1 MVTMLLVSLSSSS
14 QSYPKTKIINGDTV
28 VLLLKAQA
36 EDINT
41 KFFNYN
47 ETITYQKNQIDSLFL
62 LSKVGNKAV
71 IDSLK
76 ERLDIAIT
84 ANNQL
89 FGYNEGL
96 KKAFEDMSSSVD
108 SALMRRARYIKRK
121 YILDRY

>member
-1 MVTMLLVSLSSSS
+1 MMLLVSLSSLS

-36 EDINT
+36 DDINT
-41 KFFNYN
+41 KFYNYN
-47 ETITYQKNQIDSLFL
+47 ETINNQKAKIDSLFL
-62 LSKVGNKAV
+62 LSKVGNKAL

-76 ERLDIAIT
+76 ERLEIAIT

-96 KKAFEDMSSSVD
+96 RKAFEDMSSSLD
-108 SALMRRARYIKRK
+108 SSLMRRAKYIKRK

>member
-1 MVTMLLVSLSSSS
+1 MLLVSLSSLS

-36 EDINT
+36 EDINI
-41 KFFNYN
+41 KFNNYN
-47 ETITYQKNQIDSLFL
+47 EKINTQKNQIDSLFL
-62 LSKVGNKAV
+62 FIKASESNKV
-71 IDSLK
+71 DSLK
-76 ERLDIAIT
+76 EQLSIAIT

-96 KKAFEDMSSSVD
+96 RKAFEDMSNSLD

>member
-1 MVTMLLVSLSSSS
+1 MLLASLSSWS
-14 QSYPKTKIINGDTV
+14 QSYPKTKIINGDTLV
-28 VLLLKAQA
+28 ILLKAQA
-36 EDINT
+36 DDINT

-47 ETITYQKNQIDSLFL
+47 EKINNQKAQIDSLFL
-62 LSKVGNKAV
+62 LSKVGNKAL

-76 ERLDIAIT
+76 EKLEIAIM

-96 KKAFEDMSSSVD
+96 RKAFEDMSNSLD
-108 SALMRRARYIKRK
+108 SALMRRAKYIKRK

>member
-1 MVTMLLVSLSSSS
+1 MMLLLSLSSLS

-28 VLLLKAQA
+28 VLLLKSQA
-36 EDINT
+36 DDINT
-41 KFFNYN
+41 KFYNYN
-47 ETITYQKNQIDSLFL
+47 EKINTQKAKIDSLFL

-76 ERLDIAIT
+76 ERLDIAIM

-96 KKAFEDMSSSVD
+96 KKAFEDMSNSLDSS
-108 SALMRRARYIKRK
+108 LIRRARYIKRK
-121 YILDRY
+121 YIFDNY

>member
-1 MVTMLLVSLSSSS
+1 MLLVSHLSLS

-28 VLLLKAQA
+28 VLLLKSQA
-36 EDINT
+36 DDINT
-41 KFFNYN
+41 KFNNYN
-47 ETITYQKNQIDSLFL
+47 ETINTQKAKIDSLFL

-76 ERLDIAIT
+76 ERLEIAIT

-96 KKAFEDMSSSVD
+96 KKAFEDMSGSLD
-108 SALMRRARYIKRK
+108 SALMRRAKYIRRK
-121 YILDRY
+121 YVLDKY

>member
-1 MVTMLLVSLSSSS
+1 MMLLVSHLSLS

-28 VLLLKAQA
+28 VLLLKSQA
-36 EDINT
+36 DDINT
-41 KFFNYN
+41 KFNNYN
-47 ETITYQKNQIDSLFL
+47 ETINTQKAKIDSLFL

-76 ERLDIAIT
+76 ERLEIAIT

-96 KKAFEDMSSSVD
+96 KKAFEDMSGSLD
-108 SALMRRARYIKRK
+108 SALMRRAKYIKRK
-121 YILDRY
+121 YVLDKY

>member
-1 MVTMLLVSLSSSS
+1 MLLVSHLSLS

-28 VLLLKAQA
+28 VLLLKSQA
-36 EDINT
+36 DDINT
-41 KFFNYN
+41 KFNNYN
-47 ETITYQKNQIDSLFL
+47 ETISIQKNKIDSLFL

-76 ERLDIAIT
+76 ERLEIAIT

-96 KKAFEDMSSSVD
+96 KKAFEDMSGSLD
-108 SALMRRARYIKRK
+108 SALMRRAKYIRRK
-121 YILDRY
+121 YVLDKY

>member
-1 MVTMLLVSLSSSS
+1 MMLLVSLSSLS

-36 EDINT
+36 DDINT
-41 KFFNYN
+41 KFYNYN
-47 ETITYQKNQIDSLFL
+47 ETINNQKAKIDSLFL
-62 LSKVGNKAV
+62 LSKVGNKV
-71 IDSLK
+71 LIDSLK
-76 ERLDIAIT
+76 ERLEIAIT

-96 KKAFEDMSSSVD
+96 RKAFEDMSSSLD
-108 SALMRRARYIKRK
+108 SSLMRRAKYIKRK

>member
-1 MVTMLLVSLSSSS
+1 MLLVSHLSLS

-28 VLLLKAQA
+28 VLLLKSQA
-36 EDINT
+36 DDINT
-41 KFFNYN
+41 KFYNYN
-47 ETITYQKNQIDSLFL
+47 EKINIQKNQIDSLFL
-62 LSKVGNKAV
+62 FIKTSESDK

-76 ERLDIAIT
+76 EQLSIAIT

-96 KKAFEDMSSSVD
+96 RKAFEDMSNSLD

-121 YILDRY
+121 YIFDNY

>member
-1 MVTMLLVSLSSSS
+1 MLLASLSSWS

-36 EDINT
+36 DDINT
-41 KFFNYN
+41 KFYNYN
-47 ETITYQKNQIDSLFL
+47 ETINNQKVKIDSLFL
-62 LSKVGNKAV
+62 LSKVGNKAL

-76 ERLDIAIT
+76 EKLEIAIM

-96 KKAFEDMSSSVD
+96 RKAFEDMSNSLD
-108 SALMRRARYIKRK
+108 SALMRRAKYIKRK

>member
-1 MVTMLLVSLSSSS
+1 MLLVSHLSLS

-28 VLLLKAQA
+28 VLLLKSQA
-36 EDINT
+36 DDINT
-41 KFFNYN
+41 KFNNYN
-47 ETITYQKNQIDSLFL
+47 ETINTQKAKIDSLFL

-76 ERLDIAIT
+76 ERLDIAIM

-96 KKAFEDMSSSVD
+96 KKAFEDMSGSLD
-108 SALMRRARYIKRK
+108 SALMRRAKYIKRK
-121 YILDRY
+121 YILDKY

>member
-1 MVTMLLVSLSSSS
+1 MLLVSLSSLS

-36 EDINT
+36 EDINI
-41 KFFNYN
+41 KFNNYN
-47 ETITYQKNQIDSLFL
+47 EKINTQKNQIDSLFL
-62 LSKVGNKAV
+62 FIKASQSNKV
-71 IDSLK
+71 DSLK
-76 ERLDIAIT
+76 EQLSIAIT

-96 KKAFEDMSSSVD
+96 RKAFEDMGNSLD

-121 YILDRY
+121 YIFDNY

>member
-1 MVTMLLVSLSSSS
+1 MMLLVSHLSLS

-28 VLLLKAQA
+28 VLLLKSQA
-36 EDINT
+36 DDINT
-41 KFFNYN
+41 KFYNYN
-47 ETITYQKNQIDSLFL
+47 EKINIQKNQIDSLFL
-62 LSKVGNKAV
+62 FIKTSESNK

-76 ERLDIAIT
+76 EQLSIVIT

-96 KKAFEDMSSSVD
+96 RKAFEDMSNSLD

-121 YILDRY
+121 YIFDNY

>member
-1 MVTMLLVSLSSSS
+1 MLLVSHLSLS

-36 EDINT
+36 DDINT

-47 ETITYQKNQIDSLFL
+47 ETINNQKAKIDSLFL

-76 ERLDIAIT
+76 ERLEIAIT

>member
-1 MVTMLLVSLSSSS
+1 
-14 QSYPKTKIINGDTV
+14 
-28 VLLLKAQA
+28 VLLLKSQA
-36 EDINT
+36 DDINT
-41 KFFNYN
+41 KFYNYN
-47 ETITYQKNQIDSLFL
+47 ETISIQKNKIDSLFL

-76 ERLDIAIT
+76 ERLDIAIM

-96 KKAFEDMSSSVD
+96 KKAFEDMSNSLD

-121 YILDRY
+121 YIFDNY

>member
-1 MVTMLLVSLSSSS
+1 MLLVSLSSLS

-28 VLLLKAQA
+28 VLLLKSQA
-36 EDINT
+36 DDINT
-41 KFFNYN
+41 KFYNYN
-47 ETITYQKNQIDSLFL
+47 EKINSQKVKIDSLYL
-62 LSKVGNKAV
+62 LSKVGNKTI

-76 ERLDIAIT
+76 EKLEIAIM

-96 KKAFEDMSSSVD
+96 RKAFEDMSNSVD

-121 YILDRY
+121 YIFDKY

>member
-1 MVTMLLVSLSSSS
+1 MMLLVSHLSLS

-28 VLLLKAQA
+28 VLLLKSQA

-41 KFFNYN
+41 KFYNYN
-47 ETITYQKNQIDSLFL
+47 EKINTQKNQIDSLFL
-62 LSKVGNKAV
+62 LSKVGNKTI

-76 ERLDIAIT
+76 EKLDIAIM

-96 KKAFEDMSSSVD
+96 RKAFEDMSNSLDSS
-108 SALMRRARYIKRK
+108 LMRRARYIKRK
-121 YILDRY
+121 YIFDNY

>member
-1 MVTMLLVSLSSSS
+1 MLLVSLSSLS
-14 QSYPKTKIINGDTV
+14 QSYPKTKIINNDTV
-28 VLLLKAQA
+28 VLLLKSQA
-36 EDINT
+36 DDINT

-47 ETITYQKNQIDSLFL
+47 ETINNQKAKIDSLFL

-76 ERLDIAIT
+76 ERLEIAIT

-96 KKAFEDMSSSVD
+96 RKAFEDMSNSVD
-108 SALMRRARYIKRK
+108 SALMRRAKYIRRK

>member
-1 MVTMLLVSLSSSS
+1 MMLLVSHLSLS

-28 VLLLKAQA
+28 VLLLKSQA
-36 EDINT
+36 DDINT
-41 KFFNYN
+41 KFYNYN
-47 ETITYQKNQIDSLFL
+47 EKINIQKNQIDSLFL
-62 LSKVGNKAV
+62 FIKTSESDK

-76 ERLDIAIT
+76 EQLSIAIT

-96 KKAFEDMSSSVD
+96 RKAFEDMSNSLD

-121 YILDRY
+121 YIFDNY

>member
-1 MVTMLLVSLSSSS
+1 MMLLLSLSSLS

-28 VLLLKAQA
+28 VLLLKSQA
-36 EDINT
+36 DDINT
-41 KFFNYN
+41 KFYNYN
-47 ETITYQKNQIDSLFL
+47 ETISIQKNKIDSLFL

-76 ERLDIAIT
+76 ERLDIAIM

-96 KKAFEDMSSSVD
+96 KKAFEDMGNSLD

-121 YILDRY
+121 YIFDNY

>member
-1 MVTMLLVSLSSSS
+1 MLLLSLSSLS

-28 VLLLKAQA
+28 VLLLKSQA
-36 EDINT
+36 DDINT
-41 KFFNYN
+41 KFYNYN
-47 ETITYQKNQIDSLFL
+47 EKINTQKAKIDSLFL

-76 ERLDIAIT
+76 EKLEIAIT

-96 KKAFEDMSSSVD
+96 RKAFEDMSSSID
-108 SALMRRARYIKRK
+108 SALMRRAKYIRRK
-121 YILDRY
+121 YVLDKY